1 MIALTSSGVTWS
13 LSHVKVVAFIFVDVT
28 VVVVDFFAIG
38 ASISNSCSQIILS
51 VVVVVVVVVIII
63 VVVSVAEDFDHA
75 ESILK
80 AKDALF
86 AGLHGNTDCSASN
99 GSSWTDVLK
108 PFISESSQA

>member
-13 LSHVKVVAFIFVDVT
+13 LLHVKVVAFIFVDVT

-51 VVVVVVVVVIII
+51 VVVVVVIII